1 MKNLIK
7 KLFEF
12 FNYRIINKKKVD
24 RFNLENTLDFLIR
37 KIDTKKFIFFDV
49 GDQAKNIQVVSKNF
63 SKELLLD
70 LIYTCNKYFKF

>member
-24 RFNLENTLDFLIR
+24 RFNLENTLAFLIK
-37 KIDTKKFIFFDV
+37 KIDTKKFIFFDIGADV
-49 GDQAKNIQVVSKNF
+49 GTF
-63 SKELLLD
+63 SIFFDKIL
-70 LIYTCNKYFKF
+70 KKK